1 MNIKQLLKNI
11 SPFNNKTDMPAALYI
26 VKKILAFFFIY
37 GLSAAIGE
45 VLVIVSLTVM
55 GYDPLN
61 GVMPTGFAA
70 QLIQY
75 YGFGIFLIVALI
87 YCKLVGK
94 RTFAS
99 IGFNKKIGDYF
110 IGGAGAVLLLAAI
123 LGVCCM
129 VGALSFNGI
138 SSGVNTAAVIALLG
152 AFFIQSMMEE
162 TISRGLIFTT
172 LSEKVSLPIAFFVSA
187 TVFALPHLLSILEA
201 EAQFVVIGVVNLY
214 LVSAVFTL
222 LYLLRTN
229 IYIVS
234 GLHCVWNFV
243 LNGVM
248 GLSVSGSTGN
258 ENALLCFEVK
268 GENILNGG
276 VYGLEAS
283 IVTTA
288 VLGISTVI
296 LMILYCKRGRKNG
309 I

>member
-1 MNIKQLLKNI
+1 
-11 SPFNNKTDMPAALYI
+11 
-26 VKKILAFFFIY
+26 
-37 GLSAAIGE
+37 
-45 VLVIVSLTVM
+45 
-55 GYDPLN
+55 
-61 GVMPTGFAA
+61 
-70 QLIQY
+70 
-75 YGFGIFLIVALI
+75 
-87 YCKLVGK
+87 
-94 RTFAS
+94 
-99 IGFNKKIGDYF
+99 
-110 IGGAGAVLLLAAI
+110 
-123 LGVCCM
+123 
-129 VGALSFNGI
+129 
-138 SSGVNTAAVIALLG
+138 
-152 AFFIQSMMEE
+152 MEE

-234 GLHCVWNFV
+234 GLHCIWNFV

-283 IVTTA
+283 IVTNA